1 MRATLLGCGGS
12 GGVPLATGDWGA
24 CDPAEPRNRR
34 LRVSLLVES
43 AGGTRILIDASP
55 DLRQQALS
63 VGGLDRLDAV
73 LFTHAHA
80 DHCHGIDDLRRI
92 CRLMEGAIP
101 AYGNKATMT
110 ELDERFGYV
119 FAPMKPGLGW
129 YKPHLPAQVVADE
142 PFEIGPIRVT
152 PFAQDHI
159 VMETLGFRFDAG
171 GKSLAYSI
179 DLKNLGDAG
188 FAVVAGVDLWIV
200 DCLNLTENPIHSDL
214 KRSLAWIERAKPKR
228 ALLSHMADDI
238 AYEAVD
244 CATPDHVAPACD
256 GLEVVL

>member
-1 MRATLLGCGGS
+1 MKVTILGCGPS
-12 GGVPLATGDWGA
+12 AGVPQIGATYDDGFLAD
-24 CDPAEPRNRR
+24 PRNHR
-34 LRVSLLVES
+34 LRSSICVEHDGTAILVD
-43 AGGTRILIDASP
+43 TSP
-55 DLRQQALS
+55 DLRQQLLN
-63 VGGLDRLDAV
+63 GGITRLDAV

-92 CRLMEGAIP
+92 CRLMKGAIP

-244 CATPDHVAPACD
+244 GATPDHVAPAYD